1 MPNVLRRNRVNI
13 IVVGGGAFVISRDQV
28 KYTNHDYKTNYK
40 KIMQNLYKGLVYR

>member
-1 MPNVLRRNRVNI
+1 MYYGEIGSISLWLG
-13 IVVGGGAFVISRDQV
+13 GGGAFVISRDQV

>member
-1 MPNVLRRNRVNI
+1 MYYGEIGSISLWL
-13 IVVGGGAFVISRDQV
+13 GGGAFVISRDQV